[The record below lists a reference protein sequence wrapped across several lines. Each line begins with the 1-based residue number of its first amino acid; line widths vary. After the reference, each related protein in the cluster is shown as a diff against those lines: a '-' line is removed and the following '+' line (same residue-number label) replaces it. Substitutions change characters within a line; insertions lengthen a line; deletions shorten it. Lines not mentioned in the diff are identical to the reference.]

1 MESLLFLSHRLPYPP
16 TKGDKVRSCH
26 FLKHLASRYRVHLG
40 TFIDDAADWQHL
52 DEVRRMCASTYVEP
66 LVPWMRRAT
75 SSTALLSGEPITL
88 PYFRSRPLQR
98 WVLQTVRDAR
108 ISRAFVFSSA
118 MAQYILDLRELRTVV
133 DFVDMDSQKW
143 ADYAARRK
151 WPASAIFRRE
161 ARRLLR
167 YELGVAGRAEAS
179 LFVTHAE
186 TRRFLAHKS
195 GKWARVLTVPNGV
208 DSDFFSPEH
217 DFDSPF
223 ARGERPVVFT
233 GSMDYWPNVDGVVW
247 FAREVLP
254 VLRKQDPAVRFYVVG
269 MNPDLAVRA
278 LADNPAIVVT
288 GRVPDV
294 RPYLQHAAT
303 VVAPLRVARGV
314 QNKVLEA
321 MAMGKPVV
329 TTPACLAGI
338 AAREGADLEVAADA
352 GTFAAKLQAC
362 MDPAKGEAIGRLAR
376 ARVLSDYTW
385 RASYKLLDELLTPAA
400 GAPAKAMAL

>member
-1 MESLLFLSHRLPYPP
+1 VEPLLFLSHRLPYPP

-26 FLKHLASRYRVHLG
+26 FLRHLASRYRVYLG
-40 TFIDDAADWQHL
+40 TFMDDAADWPHL
-52 DEVRRMCASTYVEP
+52 DAVRRICSGLYVEP

-75 SSTALLSGEPITL
+75 SSAALFSGEPITL
-88 PYFRSRPLQR
+88 PYFRSRALQR
-98 WVLQTVRDAR
+98 WVLQTVREAG
-108 ISRAFVFSSA
+108 ISRAFIFSSA
-118 MAQYILDLRELRTVV
+118 MAQYVLDLRDLHTVV

-143 ADYAARRK
+143 ADYAARRS
-151 WPASAIFRRE
+151 WPASTIFRRE

-167 YELGVAGRAEAS
+167 YELGVAARAQAS

-208 DSDFFSPEH
+208 DSDFFSPIA
-217 DFDSPF
+217 DLPSPF
-223 ARGERPVVFT
+223 AAAERPLVFT
-233 GSMDYWPNVDGVVW
+233 GSMDYWPNVDAVVW

-254 VLRKQDPAVRFYVVG
+254 ILRQRDAALRFYVVG

-278 LADNPAIVVT
+278 LADDPSVVVT

-294 RPYLQHAAT
+294 RPYLQHAAA

-321 MAMGKPVV
+321 MAMGKAVI

-338 AAREGADLEVAADA
+338 AASQGAELEVAADA
-352 GTFAAKLQAC
+352 QSFAAKVEAC
-362 MDPAKGEAIGRLAR
+362 LDPAKAQTMGRLAR
-376 ARVLSDYTW
+376 ERVLRDYTW
-385 RASYKLLDELLTPAA
+385 RASYRLLDELFAPAA
-400 GAPAKAMAL
+400 GAAAKAMAL